1 MLYFIYLFFK
11 LSSAVKL
18 ALATWSAQIV
28 LSTFISSSP
37 QENLKGCDKI
47 HLEREGK
54 SGLL

>member
-1 MLYFIYLFFK
+1 MLYFIYFFK
-11 LSSAVKL
+11 TNLSCEL

-47 HLEREGK
+47 HLEKEGK
-54 SGLL
+54 SRLL